1 MAHPSII
8 LINPQM
14 GENIGG
20 AARAMLNCCLDD
32 LNIVN
37 PRDGWPNERA
47 DAMSSGA
54 LEKMPPVGVY
64 SNTAE
69 AIADCHYVYATTARP
84 RDMVKPVFT
93 AEEATNDMAA
103 RIANGQKCAVLFGGE
118 RAGLDNDD
126 VARAHAIITIPLNP
140 DFTSLN
146 LAQAVLLVS
155 YEFSKHID
163 SLRPQNIDVEPAS
176 AEDMNNLF
184 LRLENALDE
193 KGFFHNKH
201 RQSATMRNIKNMI
214 SRAELTDQEVRT
226 YHGIISMLIKND
238 S

>member
-20 AARAMLNCCLDD
+20 AARAMLNCGLDD

-54 LEKMPPVGVY
+54 FDIMPPVGVY
-64 SNTAE
+64 TSTND

-84 RDMVKPVFT
+84 RDMIKPVFT
-93 AEEATNDMAA
+93 AEQATQDMAR
-103 RIANGQKCAVLFGGE
+103 RIAEGQKVGVLFGGE
-118 RAGLDNDD
+118 RSGLDNDD
-126 VARAHAIITIPLNP
+126 VARAQAIITIPLNP
-140 DFTSLN
+140 DFSSLN

-155 YEFSKHID
+155 YEFSKHIE
-163 SLRPQNIDVEPAS
+163 SLQPQKTP
-176 AEDMNNLF
+176 EDIATLDELNNLYE
-184 LRLENALDE
+184 RLEMALE
-193 KGFFHNKH
+193 QNGFFRDKH
-201 RQSATMRNIKNMI
+201 RQSATMRNIKNMLAR
-214 SRAELTDQEVRT
+214 SELSAQEVRT
-226 YHGIISMLIKND
+226 YHGIISTLTKSD